1 MWPAVRTP
9 TNSAGQPCNPP
20 SNPTKQSDQAI
31 HRTCLP
37 EKLLLLPIPP
47 PLLVAL
53 WSLVKLSFNN
63 EFASVVV
70 GPWSRGLLAE
80 GPGWWANVCVR
91 MKHKVGRVAVICDVM
106 TICSCCWDVV
116 EEDRGS
122 WRESTRGGAWLVGRC
137 VCKNETK
144 SRKGGSDLWCN
155 DDLLLLLR
163 KLEEAGGSQPEEG
176 PGWRVSVCRNEVMK
190 K

>member
-1 MWPAVRTP
+1 M
-9 TNSAGQPCNPP
+9 
-20 SNPTKQSDQAI
+20 
-31 HRTCLP
+31 
-37 EKLLLLPIPP
+37 
-47 PLLVAL
+47 
-53 WSLVKLSFNN
+53 
-63 EFASVVV
+63 
-70 GPWSRGLLAE
+70 
-80 GPGWWANVCVR
+80 
-91 MKHKVGRVAVICDVM
+91 
-106 TICSCCWDVV
+106 
-116 EEDRGS
+116 
-122 WRESTRGGAWLVGRC
+122 GRC